1 MPEAETERNQ
11 APKIDM
17 SYLEST
23 IGYAIRR
30 AQLAVFAD
38 IYRSFGKDG
47 LTVAKFSVLAVVA
60 DNPGINQ
67 AMLAEALDVE
77 RPRMVPL
84 LNDLE
89 KSGFVSRQANPND
102 RRNKSLKLTD
112 AGCLVLDDH
121 KRRFAEHEARLK
133 TWLENSSPEDVL
145 DLLWKVA
152 GLRA

>member
-1 MPEAETERNQ
+1 
-11 APKIDM
+11 M
-17 SYLEST
+17 SYLEGT

-47 LTVAKFSVLAVVA
+47 LTVVKFSVLAVIA

-89 KSGFVSRQANPND
+89 KSGFVSREANLHD

-112 AGCLVLDDH
+112 AGRLMLDEH
-121 KRRFAEHEARLK
+121 KRRFSDHEARLSA
-133 TWLENSSPEDVL
+133 WLAESRPEDVL
-145 DLLWKVA
+145 SLLWKVA
-152 GLRA
+152 RLRA